1 MPETSLLN
9 EKMVFILEKQNHIL
23 EASKHQTA
31 EGKDYILRGIA
42 AQFGKE
48 NNNNRIYEEG
58 EYLPHLDY
66 LKEKIKQ
73 KRLVG
78 ELDHPEKFDISLNN
92 VSHVVEELEYDK
104 SGRVINIVVRLLD
117 TPAGQI
123 AKKLVDAG
131 IPLSISSRA
140 AGNVGPDKRVQ
151 IKKIFTYDLVADPG
165 FQDAQLIRVYESAGF
180 SSDEA
185 YRKQKSIINNLEC
198 LNEQLGLKKEDSLRI
213 YNVNDNE
220 EFKKIINKDK
230 NKSYIMENTREFVT
244 AEDLNQYT
252 MFLKKEMEA
261 MKAEISSL
269 RSGKIE
275 EGQALSF
282 NKPFPSTGTGYNNG
296 PSATSDQSMED
307 RVSRLEKYSNYLAE
321 TLNGAI
327 KYGEYLAEN
336 LDSSITYSK
345 YLAENLDKNIS
356 YSKYLAE
363 NIDRGIS
370 YSEYVA
376 ENLDK
381 SLEYSK
387 YLAEKVDES
396 IQYSEYVA
404 EKVDTNISYS
414 EYLAEALDRGIS
426 YSEYLAEKL
435 DQGIGYSEYLAE
447 KVDQGIGYSEY
458 LAEKVDQGIGYSEYL
473 AENVNKGIAY
483 SEYIAENLN
492 KGIEYSDYLAEKV
505 RNNIAYSEYIA
516 ESVNSTLGDSINESA
531 REQADLASN
540 AGLFESGFAGDY
552 TSISSKIDALIE
564 SVQTQKTETQTKKA
578 AQYIQPTAQTQKAGE
593 SLNENLNEDAKST
606 TGHKFIDEAP
616 EEYAKIWESL
626 SEGHRQSLIAQ
637 ASFYNLETPYQIKNF
652 WSTRQ
657 LDRNIGLQKLQES
670 ENTESLEATPA
681 PTGYSN
687 SYMEWVAKSL
697 EGKIQLKK

>member
-1 MPETSLLN
+1 MPEISTIN
-9 EKMVFILEKQNHIL
+9 ENMVFILEKQSQIL
-23 EASKHQTA
+23 ESSKETTA
-31 EGKDYILRGIA
+31 DGKEYILKGIA

-66 LKEKIKQ
+66 LKDKIKQ

-92 VSHVVEELEYDK
+92 VSHVVEDLMYNKDGRILEIK
-104 SGRVINIVVRLLD
+104 VRLLD

-123 AKKLVDAG
+123 AKRLVDAG
-131 IPLSISSRA
+131 VPLSISSRA
-140 AGNVGPDKRVQ
+140 AGNVGPDKKVQ

-165 FQDAQLIRVYESAGF
+165 FQDAQLERVYESAGF
-180 SSDEA
+180 SHDEVI
-185 YRKQKSIINNLEC
+185 YKRQKSVIHNLEC
-198 LNEQLGLKKEDSLRI
+198 VNESFGLKNDDSMRI
-213 YNVNDNE
+213 YNVNGNE
-220 EFKKIINKDK
+220 EFKKIINIDK
-230 NKSYIMENTREFVT
+230 NKSTIMESNREFVS

-269 RSGKIE
+269 RSDRVE

-282 NKPFPSTGTGYNNG
+282 NKPMPALGNGYNNG
-296 PSATSDQSMED
+296 PSATTTDSMED
-307 RVSRLEKYSNYLAE
+307 RVARLEKYSNYLAE

-336 LDSSITYSK
+336 LDNSITYSK

-363 NIDRGIS
+363 NVDKSIS

-381 SLEYSK
+381 SVEYSK

-414 EYLAEALDRGIS
+414 EYLAENLDKGIS
-426 YSEYLAEKL
+426 
-435 DQGIGYSEYLAE
+435 YSEYLAE

-458 LAEKVDQGIGYSEYL
+458 IAEKLDQGIGYTEYL

-483 SEYIAENLN
+483 SEYLAENLN
-492 KGIEYSDYLAEKV
+492 KGIAYSDYLAEKV
-505 RNNIAYSEYIA
+505 KNNIAYSEYIA
-516 ESVNSTLGDSINESA
+516 ESVNSSLGETINENV

-552 TSISSKIDALIE
+552 TTISSKIDALIE
-564 SVQTQKTETQTKKA
+564 SVQTQKTESLTKKA
-578 AQYIQPTAQTQKAGE
+578 AEKFQPTANTQKADQV
-593 SLNENLNEDAKST
+593 LNENLNEEETTPS
-606 TGHKFIDEAP
+606 TGHKFVDEAP
-616 EEYAKIWESL
+616 EEYAQVWESL
-626 SEGHRQSLIAQ
+626 NEGHRQSLIAQ

-657 LDRNIGLQKLQES
+657 LGKNLGLQKLV
-670 ENTESLEATPA
+670 ENEAIETPTVATNSL
-681 PTGYSN
+681 GYS
-687 SYMEWVAKSL
+687 SDYLSRVAQSL
-697 EGKIQLKK
+697 EGKF

>member
-1 MPETSLLN
+1 MSRTSTLN
-9 EKMVFILEKQNHIL
+9 EDMVFILEKQNQIL
-23 EASKHQTA
+23 EASKEMTS
-31 EGKDYILRGIA
+31 EGKEYILKGIA

-66 LKEKIKQ
+66 LKDKIKQ

-78 ELDHPEKFDISLNN
+78 ELDHPEKFDVSLNN
-92 VSHVVEELEYDK
+92 VSHVIEDLTHDK
-104 SGRVINIVVRLLD
+104 EGRTIGIKVRLLD

-123 AKKLVDAG
+123 AKRLVDAG
-131 IPLSISSRA
+131 VPLSISSRA
-140 AGNVGPDKRVQ
+140 AGNVGPDKKVQ

-165 FQDAQLIRVYESAGF
+165 FQDAQLERVYESAGF
-180 SSDEA
+180 SHDEVI
-185 YRKQKSIINNLEC
+185 YKRQKSVINGLEC
-198 LNEQLGLKKEDSLRI
+198 VNESLGLKDSDSLRI

-230 NKSYIMENTREFVT
+230 NKSTIMENTPNREFVS
-244 AEDLNQYT
+244 ADDLNQYT
-252 MFLKKEMEA
+252 MFLKKEMDA
-261 MKAEISSL
+261 MKAEITSL
-269 RSGKIE
+269 RSERVE

-282 NKPFPSTGTGYNNG
+282 NKPMPALSNGYNNG
-296 PSATSDQSMED
+296 PSATSTESMED
-307 RVSRLEKYSNYLAE
+307 RVAKLEKYSNYLAE
-321 TLNGAI
+321 TLSGAI

-336 LDSSITYSK
+336 LDNSITYSK

-363 NIDRGIS
+363 NVDKSIS

-381 SLEYSK
+381 SVEYSK

-414 EYLAEALDRGIS
+414 EYLAENLDKGIS
-426 YSEYLAEKL
+426 
-435 DQGIGYSEYLAE
+435 YSEYLAE

-458 LAEKVDQGIGYSEYL
+458 IAEKLDQGIGYTEYV
-473 AENVNKGIAY
+473 AENLNKGIAY
-483 SEYIAENLN
+483 SEYLAENLN
-492 KGIEYSDYLAEKV
+492 KGIAYSDYLAEKV
-505 RNNIAYSEYIA
+505 KNNIAYSEYIA
-516 ESVNSTLGDSINESA
+516 ESVNNTLGDSINESA
-531 REQADLASN
+531 VEQADLASN

-552 TSISSKIDALIE
+552 STVSSKIDALIE
-564 SVQTQKTETQTKKA
+564 SVQTQKTETLTNKA
-578 AQYIQPTAQTQKAGE
+578 AERFQSPAQTQKADPV
-593 SLNENLNEDAKST
+593 LNENLNEESKPSA
-606 TGHKFIDEAP
+606 GYKFVDEAP
-616 EEYAKIWESL
+616 EEYAQVWESL

-657 LDRNIGLQKLQES
+657 LGRNLGLQKLV
-670 ENTESLEATPA
+670 ENENIETNEKPVTPI
-681 PTGYSN
+681 GYSN
-687 SYMEWVAKSL
+687 DYLRSIAEAL
-697 EGKIQLKK
+697 EGKF

>member
-1 MPETSLLN
+1 MPEISTIN
-9 EKMVFILEKQNHIL
+9 ENMVFILEKQNQIL
-23 EASKHQTA
+23 EASKETTS
-31 EGKDYILRGIA
+31 EGKEYILKGIA

-66 LKEKIKQ
+66 LKDKIKQ

-92 VSHVVEELEYDK
+92 VSHVVEDLMYNKDGRILEIK
-104 SGRVINIVVRLLD
+104 VRLLD

-123 AKKLVDAG
+123 AKRLVDAG
-131 IPLSISSRA
+131 VPLSISSRA
-140 AGNVGPDKRVQ
+140 AGNVGPDKKVQ

-165 FQDAQLIRVYESAGF
+165 FQDAQLERVYESAGF
-180 SSDEA
+180 SHDEVI
-185 YRKQKSIINNLEC
+185 YKRQKSVIHNLEC
-198 LNEQLGLKKEDSLRI
+198 VNESFGLKNDDSMRI
-213 YNVNDNE
+213 YNVNGNE

-230 NKSYIMENTREFVT
+230 NKSTIMESNREFVS

-269 RSGKIE
+269 RAERVE

-282 NKPFPSTGTGYNNG
+282 NKPMPAMGNGYNNG
-296 PSATSDQSMED
+296 PSATTTDSMED
-307 RVSRLEKYSNYLAE
+307 RVGRLEKYSDYLAE

-336 LDSSITYSK
+336 LDNSITYSK

-363 NIDRGIS
+363 NVDKSIS

-381 SLEYSK
+381 SVEYSK

-414 EYLAEALDRGIS
+414 EYLAENLDKGIS
-426 YSEYLAEKL
+426 
-435 DQGIGYSEYLAE
+435 YSEYLAE

-458 LAEKVDQGIGYSEYL
+458 IAEKLDQGIGYTEYL

-483 SEYIAENLN
+483 SEYLAENLN
-492 KGIEYSDYLAEKV
+492 KGIAYSDYLAEKV
-505 RNNIAYSEYIA
+505 KNNIAYSEYIA
-516 ESVNSTLGDSINESA
+516 ESVNSSLGETINENV

-552 TSISSKIDALIE
+552 TTISSKIDALIE
-564 SVQTQKTETQTKKA
+564 SVQTQKTESLTKKA
-578 AQYIQPTAQTQKAGE
+578 AEKFQLPANTKKADQV
-593 SLNENLNEDAKST
+593 LNENLNEETTPS
-606 TGHKFIDEAP
+606 TGHKFVDEAP
-616 EEYAKIWESL
+616 EEYAQVWESL
-626 SEGHRQSLIAQ
+626 NEGHRQSLIAQ
-637 ASFYNLETPYQIKNF
+637 SSFYNLETPYQIKNF

-657 LDRNIGLQKLQES
+657 LGKNLGLQKLV
-670 ENTESLEATPA
+670 ENETIETPTPA
-681 PTGYSN
+681 TNSLGYS
-687 SYMEWVAKSL
+687 SDYLSRVAQSL
-697 EGKIQLKK
+697 EGKF

>member
-1 MPETSLLN
+1 MSRTSTLN
-9 EKMVFILEKQNHIL
+9 ENMVFILEKQSQIL
-23 EASKHQTA
+23 EASKEMTS
-31 EGKDYILRGIA
+31 EGKEYILKGIA

-66 LKEKIKQ
+66 LKDKIKQ

-92 VSHVVEELEYDK
+92 VSHVVEDLTHDRE
-104 SGRVINIVVRLLD
+104 GRTIGIKVRLLD

-123 AKKLVDAG
+123 AKRLVDAG
-131 IPLSISSRA
+131 VPLSISSRA
-140 AGNVGPDKRVQ
+140 AGNVGPDKKVQ

-165 FQDAQLIRVYESAGF
+165 FQDAQLERVYESAGF
-180 SSDEA
+180 SHDEVI
-185 YRKQKSIINNLEC
+185 YKRQKSVINGLEC
-198 LNEQLGLKKEDSLRI
+198 VNESLGLKNSDSLRI

-230 NKSYIMENTREFVT
+230 NKSTIMENTLNREFVS
-244 AEDLNQYT
+244 ADDLNQYT
-252 MFLKKEMEA
+252 MFLKKEMDA
-261 MKAEISSL
+261 MKAEITSL
-269 RSGKIE
+269 RSERVE

-282 NKPFPSTGTGYNNG
+282 NKPMPALGNGYNNG
-296 PSATSDQSMED
+296 PSATSTESMED
-307 RVSRLEKYSNYLAE
+307 RVAKLEKYSNYLAE
-321 TLNGAI
+321 TLSGAI

-336 LDSSITYSK
+336 LDNSITYSK

-363 NIDRGIS
+363 NVDKSIS

-381 SLEYSK
+381 SVEYSK

-414 EYLAEALDRGIS
+414 EYLAENLDKGIS
-426 YSEYLAEKL
+426 
-435 DQGIGYSEYLAE
+435 YSEYLAE

-458 LAEKVDQGIGYSEYL
+458 IAEKLDQGIGYTEYVAENLNKGIAYSEYL

-483 SEYIAENLN
+483 S
-492 KGIEYSDYLAEKV
+492 DYLAEKV
-505 RNNIAYSEYIA
+505 KNNIAYSEYIA
-516 ESVNSTLGDSINESA
+516 ESVNNSLGDTINESA
-531 REQADLASN
+531 IEQADLASN

-552 TSISSKIDALIE
+552 STVSSKIDALIE
-564 SVQTQKTETQTKKA
+564 SVQTQKTETLTNKA
-578 AQYIQPTAQTQKAGE
+578 AERFQLPAQTQKADPV
-593 SLNENLNEDAKST
+593 LNENLNEESKPSA
-606 TGHKFIDEAP
+606 GYKFVDEAP
-616 EEYAKIWESL
+616 EEYAQVWESL
-626 SEGHRQSLIAQ
+626 TEGHKQSLIAQ

-657 LDRNIGLQKLQES
+657 LGRNLGLQKLV
-670 ENTESLEATPA
+670 ENENIETNEAPVTPK
-681 PTGYSN
+681 GYSN
-687 SYMEWVAKSL
+687 DYLNAIAQAL
-697 EGKIQLKK
+697 EGKF

>member
-1 MPETSLLN
+1 MPEISTIN
-9 EKMVFILEKQNHIL
+9 ENMVFILEKQNQIL
-23 EASKHQTA
+23 EASKETTS
-31 EGKDYILRGIA
+31 EGKEYILKGIA

-66 LKEKIKQ
+66 LKDKIKQ

-92 VSHVVEELEYDK
+92 VSHVVEDLMYNKDGRILEIK
-104 SGRVINIVVRLLD
+104 VRLLD

-123 AKKLVDAG
+123 AKRLVDAG
-131 IPLSISSRA
+131 VPLSISSRA
-140 AGNVGPDKRVQ
+140 AGNVGPDKKVQ

-165 FQDAQLIRVYESAGF
+165 FQDAQLERVYESAGF
-180 SSDEA
+180 SHDEVI
-185 YRKQKSIINNLEC
+185 YKRQKSVVHNLEC
-198 LNEQLGLKKEDSLRI
+198 VNESFGLKNDDSMRI
-213 YNVNDNE
+213 YNVNGNE

-230 NKSYIMENTREFVT
+230 NKSTIMESNREFVS

-269 RSGKIE
+269 RAERVE

-282 NKPFPSTGTGYNNG
+282 NKPMPAMGNGYNNG
-296 PSATSDQSMED
+296 PSATTTNSMED
-307 RVSRLEKYSNYLAE
+307 RVGRLEKYSDYLAE

-336 LDSSITYSK
+336 LDNSITYSK

-363 NIDRGIS
+363 NVDKSIS

-381 SLEYSK
+381 SVEYSK
-387 YLAEKVDES
+387 YLAEKVDET

-414 EYLAEALDRGIS
+414 EYLAENLDKGIS
-426 YSEYLAEKL
+426 
-435 DQGIGYSEYLAE
+435 YSEYLAE

-458 LAEKVDQGIGYSEYL
+458 IAEKLDQGIGYTEYL

-483 SEYIAENLN
+483 SEYLAENLN
-492 KGIEYSDYLAEKV
+492 KGISYSDYLAEKIK
-505 RNNIAYSEYIA
+505 NNIAYSEYIA
-516 ESVNSTLGDSINESA
+516 ESVNSSLGETINENV

-552 TSISSKIDALIE
+552 TTISGKIDALIE
-564 SVQTQKTETQTKKA
+564 SVQTQKTESLTKKA
-578 AQYIQPTAQTQKAGE
+578 AEKFQLTANTQKAGQV
-593 SLNENLNEDAKST
+593 LNENLNEETTPS
-606 TGHKFIDEAP
+606 TGHKFVDEAP
-616 EEYAKIWESL
+616 EGYAQVWESL
-626 SEGHRQSLIAQ
+626 NEGHRQSLIAQ
-637 ASFYNLETPYQIKNF
+637 SSFYNLETPYQIKNF

-657 LDRNIGLQKLQES
+657 LGKNLGLQKLV
-670 ENTESLEATPA
+670 ENETIETPTPA
-681 PTGYSN
+681 TNSLGYS
-687 SYMEWVAKSL
+687 SDYLSRVAQSL
-697 EGKIQLKK
+697 EGKF

>member
-1 MPETSLLN
+1 MPEISTIN
-9 EKMVFILEKQNHIL
+9 ENMVFILEKQNQIL
-23 EASKHQTA
+23 EASKEMSS
-31 EGKDYILRGIA
+31 EGKEYILKGIA

-66 LKEKIKQ
+66 LKDKIKQ

-92 VSHVVEELEYDK
+92 VSHVVEDLMYNKEGRILEIK
-104 SGRVINIVVRLLD
+104 VRLLD

-123 AKKLVDAG
+123 AKRLVDAG
-131 IPLSISSRA
+131 VPLSISSRA
-140 AGNVGPDKRVQ
+140 AGNVGPDKKVQ

-165 FQDAQLIRVYESAGF
+165 FQDAQLERVYESAGF
-180 SSDEA
+180 SHDEVI
-185 YRKQKSIINNLEC
+185 YKRQKSVIHNLEC
-198 LNEQLGLKKEDSLRI
+198 VNESFGLKNDDSMRI
-213 YNVNDNE
+213 YNVNGNE

-230 NKSYIMENTREFVT
+230 NKSTIMESNREFVS

-269 RSGKIE
+269 RAERVE

-282 NKPFPSTGTGYNNG
+282 NKPMPAMGNGYNNG
-296 PSATSDQSMED
+296 PSATTTDSMQD
-307 RVSRLEKYSNYLAE
+307 RVDRLEKYSDYLAE

-336 LDSSITYSK
+336 LDNSITYSK

-363 NIDRGIS
+363 NVDKSIS

-381 SLEYSK
+381 SVEYSK

-414 EYLAEALDRGIS
+414 EYLAENLDKGIS
-426 YSEYLAEKL
+426 YA
-435 DQGIGYSEYLAE
+435 EYLAE

-458 LAEKVDQGIGYSEYL
+458 IAEKLDQGIGYTEYL

-483 SEYIAENLN
+483 SEYLAENLN
-492 KGIEYSDYLAEKV
+492 KGIAYSDYLAEKV
-505 RNNIAYSEYIA
+505 KNNIAYSEYIA
-516 ESVNSTLGDSINESA
+516 ESVNSSLGETINENV

-552 TSISSKIDALIE
+552 TTISGKIDALIE
-564 SVQTQKTETQTKKA
+564 SVQTQKTESLTKKA
-578 AQYIQPTAQTQKAGE
+578 AEKFQLTANTQKAGQV
-593 SLNENLNEDAKST
+593 LNENLNEET
-606 TGHKFIDEAP
+606 TPSSGHKFVDEAP
-616 EEYAKIWESL
+616 EEYAQVWESL
-626 SEGHRQSLIAQ
+626 TEGHRQSLIAQ
-637 ASFYNLETPYQIKNF
+637 SSFYNLETPYQIKNF

-657 LDRNIGLQKLQES
+657 LGKNLGLQKLV
-670 ENTESLEATPA
+670 ENEAIETPTVATNSL
-681 PTGYSN
+681 GYS
-687 SYMEWVAKSL
+687 SDYLSRVAQSL
-697 EGKIQLKK
+697 EGKF

>member
-1 MPETSLLN
+1 MSRTSTLN
-9 EKMVFILEKQNHIL
+9 ENMVFILEKQNQIL
-23 EASKHQTA
+23 EASKEMTS
-31 EGKDYILRGIA
+31 EGKEYILKGIA

-66 LKEKIKQ
+66 LKDKIKQ

-92 VSHVVEELEYDK
+92 VSHVVEDLTHDRE
-104 SGRVINIVVRLLD
+104 GRTIGIKVRLLD

-123 AKKLVDAG
+123 AKRLVDAG
-131 IPLSISSRA
+131 VPLSISSRA
-140 AGNVGPDKRVQ
+140 AGNVGPDKKVQ

-165 FQDAQLIRVYESAGF
+165 FQDAQLERVYESAGF
-180 SSDEA
+180 SHDEVI
-185 YRKQKSIINNLEC
+185 YKRQKSVINGLEC
-198 LNEQLGLKKEDSLRI
+198 VNESLGLKNSDSLRI

-230 NKSYIMENTREFVT
+230 NKSTIMENTPNREFVS
-244 AEDLNQYT
+244 ADDLNQYT
-252 MFLKKEMEA
+252 MFLKKEMDA
-261 MKAEISSL
+261 MKAEITSL
-269 RSGKIE
+269 RSERVE

-282 NKPFPSTGTGYNNG
+282 NKPMPALGNGYNNG
-296 PSATSDQSMED
+296 PSATSTESMED
-307 RVSRLEKYSNYLAE
+307 RVAKLEKYSNYLAE
-321 TLNGAI
+321 TLSGAI

-336 LDSSITYSK
+336 LDNSITYSK

-363 NIDRGIS
+363 NVDKSIS

-381 SLEYSK
+381 SVEYSK

-414 EYLAEALDRGIS
+414 EYLAENLDKGIS
-426 YSEYLAEKL
+426 
-435 DQGIGYSEYLAE
+435 YSEYLAE

-458 LAEKVDQGIGYSEYL
+458 IAEKLDQGIGYTEYV
-473 AENVNKGIAY
+473 AENLNKGIAY
-483 SEYIAENLN
+483 SEYLAENLN
-492 KGIEYSDYLAEKV
+492 KGIAYSDYLAEKV
-505 RNNIAYSEYIA
+505 KNNIAYSEYIA
-516 ESVNSTLGDSINESA
+516 ESVNNSLGDSINESA
-531 REQADLASN
+531 IEQADLASN

-552 TSISSKIDALIE
+552 STVSSKIDALIE
-564 SVQTQKTETQTKKA
+564 SVQTQKTETLTNKA
-578 AQYIQPTAQTQKAGE
+578 AERFQSPAKTQKADPV
-593 SLNENLNEDAKST
+593 LNENLNEGSKPSA
-606 TGHKFIDEAP
+606 GYKFVDEAP
-616 EEYAKIWESL
+616 EEYAQVWESL
-626 SEGHRQSLIAQ
+626 TEGHKQSLIAQ

-657 LDRNIGLQKLQES
+657 LGRNLGLQKLV
-670 ENTESLEATPA
+670 ENENIETNEASVTPK
-681 PTGYSN
+681 GYSN
-687 SYMEWVAKSL
+687 DYLNAIAQAL
-697 EGKIQLKK
+697 EGKF

>member
-1 MPETSLLN
+1 MPEISTIN
-9 EKMVFILEKQNHIL
+9 ENMVFILEKQNQIL
-23 EASKHQTA
+23 EASKETTS
-31 EGKDYILRGIA
+31 EGKEYILKGIA

-66 LKEKIKQ
+66 LKDKIKQ

-92 VSHVVEELEYDK
+92 VSHVVEDLMYNKDGRILEIK
-104 SGRVINIVVRLLD
+104 VRLLD

-123 AKKLVDAG
+123 AKRLVDAG
-131 IPLSISSRA
+131 VPLSISSRA
-140 AGNVGPDKRVQ
+140 AGNVGPDKKVQ

-165 FQDAQLIRVYESAGF
+165 FQDAQLERVYESAGF
-180 SSDEA
+180 SHDEVI
-185 YRKQKSIINNLEC
+185 YKRQKSVVHNLEC
-198 LNEQLGLKKEDSLRI
+198 VNESFGLKNDDSMRI
-213 YNVNDNE
+213 YNVNGNE

-230 NKSYIMENTREFVT
+230 NKSTIMESNREFVS

-261 MKAEISSL
+261 MKAEITSL
-269 RSGKIE
+269 RAERVE

-282 NKPFPSTGTGYNNG
+282 NKPMPAMGNGYNNG
-296 PSATSDQSMED
+296 PSATTTDSMED
-307 RVSRLEKYSNYLAE
+307 RVGRLEKYSDYLAE

-336 LDSSITYSK
+336 LDNSITYSK

-363 NIDRGIS
+363 NVDKSIS

-381 SLEYSK
+381 SVEYSK
-387 YLAEKVDES
+387 YLAEKVDET

-414 EYLAEALDRGIS
+414 EYLAENLDKGIS
-426 YSEYLAEKL
+426 
-435 DQGIGYSEYLAE
+435 YSEYLAE

-458 LAEKVDQGIGYSEYL
+458 IAEKLDQGIGYTEYL

-483 SEYIAENLN
+483 SEYLAENLN
-492 KGIEYSDYLAEKV
+492 KGISYSDYLAEKIK
-505 RNNIAYSEYIA
+505 NNIAYSEYIA
-516 ESVNSTLGDSINESA
+516 ESVNSSLGETINENV

-552 TSISSKIDALIE
+552 TTISGKIDALIE
-564 SVQTQKTETQTKKA
+564 SVQTQKTESLTKKA
-578 AQYIQPTAQTQKAGE
+578 AEKFQLTANTQKAGQV
-593 SLNENLNEDAKST
+593 LNENLNEETTPS
-606 TGHKFIDEAP
+606 TGHKFVDEAP
-616 EEYAKIWESL
+616 EGYAQVWESL
-626 SEGHRQSLIAQ
+626 NEGHRQSLIAQ
-637 ASFYNLETPYQIKNF
+637 SSFYNLETPYQIKNF

-657 LDRNIGLQKLQES
+657 LGKNLGLQKLV
-670 ENTESLEATPA
+670 ENETIETPTPA
-681 PTGYSN
+681 TNSLGYS
-687 SYMEWVAKSL
+687 SDYLSRVAQSL
-697 EGKIQLKK
+697 EGKF

>member
-1 MPETSLLN
+1 MPEISTLN
-9 EKMVFILEKQNHIL
+9 ENMVFILEKQNQIL
-23 EASKHQTA
+23 EASKEMTS
-31 EGKDYILRGIA
+31 EGKEYILKGIA

-66 LKEKIKQ
+66 LRDKIKQ

-92 VSHVVEELEYDK
+92 VSHTVEDLTHDK
-104 SGRVINIVVRLLD
+104 EGRTLVIKVRLLD

-131 IPLSISSRA
+131 VPLSISSRA
-140 AGNVGPDKRVQ
+140 AGNVGPDKKVQ

-165 FQDAQLIRVYESAGF
+165 FQDAQLERVYESAGF
-180 SSDEA
+180 SHNEVI
-185 YRKQKSIINNLEC
+185 YKRQKSVINGLEC
-198 LNEQLGLKKEDSLRI
+198 LNESLGLKNSDSLRI

-230 NKSYIMENTREFVT
+230 NKSTIMENTANREFVS
-244 AEDLNQYT
+244 ADDLNQYT
-252 MFLKKEMEA
+252 MFLKKEMDA
-261 MKAEISSL
+261 MKAEITSL
-269 RSGKIE
+269 RSGRVE

-282 NKPFPSTGTGYNNG
+282 NKPMPALGNGYNNG
-296 PSATSDQSMED
+296 PSATSTESMED
-307 RVSRLEKYSNYLAE
+307 RVAKLEKYSNYLAE
-321 TLNGAI
+321 TLNDAI
-327 KYGEYLAEN
+327 EYGDYLGEN
-336 LDSSITYSK
+336 LENTINYNK
-345 YLAENLDKNIS
+345 YLAENLDRTIS

-363 NIDRGIS
+363 NVDKSIS

-381 SLEYSK
+381 SVEYSK

-414 EYLAEALDRGIS
+414 EYLAENLDRGIS
-426 YSEYLAEKL
+426 
-435 DQGIGYSEYLAE
+435 YSEYLAE

-458 LAEKVDQGIGYSEYL
+458 IAEKLDQGIGYTEYVAENLNKGIAYSEYL

-483 SEYIAENLN
+483 S
-492 KGIEYSDYLAEKV
+492 DYLAEKV
-505 RNNIAYSEYIA
+505 KNNIAYSEYIA
-516 ESVNSTLGDSINESA
+516 ESVNNSLGDSINESA
-531 REQADLASN
+531 IEQADLASN

-552 TSISSKIDALIE
+552 STVSSKIDALIE
-564 SVQTQKTETQTKKA
+564 SVQTQKTEILTNKA
-578 AQYIQPTAQTQKAGE
+578 AERFQAPAQTQKADPV
-593 SLNENLNEDAKST
+593 LNENLNEETTPS
-606 TGHKFIDEAP
+606 TGHKFVDGAP
-616 EEYAKIWESL
+616 EEYAQVWESL
-626 SEGHRQSLIAQ
+626 NEGHKQSLIAQ

-657 LDRNIGLQKLQES
+657 LGRNLGLQKLV
-670 ENTESLEATPA
+670 ENETIETPTPA
-681 PTGYSN
+681 TNSLGYS
-687 SYMEWVAKSL
+687 SDYLSRVAQSL
-697 EGKIQLKK
+697 EGKF

>member
-1 MPETSLLN
+1 MPEISTIN
-9 EKMVFILEKQNHIL
+9 ENMVFILEKQNQIL
-23 EASKHQTA
+23 EASKETTS
-31 EGKDYILRGIA
+31 EGKEYILKGVA

-66 LKEKIKQ
+66 LKDKIKQ

-92 VSHVVEELEYDK
+92 VSHVVEDLMYNKDGRILEIK
-104 SGRVINIVVRLLD
+104 VRLLD

-123 AKKLVDAG
+123 AKRLVDAG
-131 IPLSISSRA
+131 VPHSISSRA
-140 AGNVGPDKRVQ
+140 AGNVGPDKKVQ

-165 FQDAQLIRVYESAGF
+165 FQDAQLERVYESAGF
-180 SSDEA
+180 SHDEVI
-185 YRKQKSIINNLEC
+185 YKRQKSVVHNLEC
-198 LNEQLGLKKEDSLRI
+198 VNESFGLKNDDSMRI
-213 YNVNDNE
+213 YNVNGNE

-230 NKSYIMENTREFVT
+230 NKSTIMESNREFVS

-269 RSGKIE
+269 RAERVE

-282 NKPFPSTGTGYNNG
+282 NKPMPAMGNGYNNG
-296 PSATSDQSMED
+296 PSATTTDSMED
-307 RVSRLEKYSNYLAE
+307 RVGRLEKYSDYLAE

-336 LDSSITYSK
+336 LDNSITYSK

-363 NIDRGIS
+363 NVDKSIS

-381 SLEYSK
+381 SVEYSK
-387 YLAEKVDES
+387 YLAEKVDET

-414 EYLAEALDRGIS
+414 EYLAENLDKGIS
-426 YSEYLAEKL
+426 
-435 DQGIGYSEYLAE
+435 YSEYLAE

-458 LAEKVDQGIGYSEYL
+458 IAEKLDQGIGYSEYL

-483 SEYIAENLN
+483 SEYLAENLN
-492 KGIEYSDYLAEKV
+492 KGISYSDYLAEKIK
-505 RNNIAYSEYIA
+505 NNIAYSEYIA
-516 ESVNSTLGDSINESA
+516 ESVNSSLGETINENV

-552 TSISSKIDALIE
+552 TTISGKIDALIE
-564 SVQTQKTETQTKKA
+564 SVQTQKTESLTKKA
-578 AQYIQPTAQTQKAGE
+578 AEKFQPTAKTQKAGQV
-593 SLNENLNEDAKST
+593 LNENLNEET
-606 TGHKFIDEAP
+606 TPSSGHKFVDEAP
-616 EEYAKIWESL
+616 EEYAQVWESL
-626 SEGHRQSLIAQ
+626 NEGHRQSLIAQ
-637 ASFYNLETPYQIKNF
+637 SAFYNLETPYQIKNF

-657 LDRNIGLQKLQES
+657 LGKNLGLQKLV
-670 ENTESLEATPA
+670 ENETIETPTPA
-681 PTGYSN
+681 TNSLGYS
-687 SYMEWVAKSL
+687 SDYLSRVAQSL
-697 EGKIQLKK
+697 EGKF

>member
-1 MPETSLLN
+1 MPEISTIN
-9 EKMVFILEKQNHIL
+9 ENMVFILEKQNQIL
-23 EASKHQTA
+23 EASKETTS
-31 EGKDYILRGIA
+31 EGKEYILKGIA

-66 LKEKIKQ
+66 LKDKIKQ

-92 VSHVVEELEYDK
+92 VSHVVEDLMYNKDGRILEIK
-104 SGRVINIVVRLLD
+104 VRLLD

-123 AKKLVDAG
+123 AKRLVDAG
-131 IPLSISSRA
+131 VPLSISSRA
-140 AGNVGPDKRVQ
+140 AGNVGPDKKVQ

-165 FQDAQLIRVYESAGF
+165 FQDAQLERVYESAGF
-180 SSDEA
+180 SHDEVI
-185 YRKQKSIINNLEC
+185 YKRQKSVVHNLEC
-198 LNEQLGLKKEDSLRI
+198 VNESFGLKNDDSMRI
-213 YNVNDNE
+213 YNVNGNE

-230 NKSYIMENTREFVT
+230 NKSTIMESNREFVS

-269 RSGKIE
+269 RAERVE

-282 NKPFPSTGTGYNNG
+282 NKPMPAMGNGYNNG
-296 PSATSDQSMED
+296 PSATTTDSMED
-307 RVSRLEKYSNYLAE
+307 RVGRLEKYSDYLAE

-336 LDSSITYSK
+336 LDNSITYSK

-363 NIDRGIS
+363 NVDKSIS

-381 SLEYSK
+381 SVEYSK
-387 YLAEKVDES
+387 YLAEKVDET

-414 EYLAEALDRGIS
+414 EYLAENLDKGIS
-426 YSEYLAEKL
+426 
-435 DQGIGYSEYLAE
+435 YSEYLAE

-458 LAEKVDQGIGYSEYL
+458 IAEKLDQGIGYTEYL

-483 SEYIAENLN
+483 SEYLAENLN
-492 KGIEYSDYLAEKV
+492 KGISYSDYLAEKIK
-505 RNNIAYSEYIA
+505 NNIAYSEYIA
-516 ESVNSTLGDSINESA
+516 ESVNSSLGETINENV

-552 TSISSKIDALIE
+552 TTISGKIDALIE
-564 SVQTQKTETQTKKA
+564 SVQTQKTESLTKKA
-578 AQYIQPTAQTQKAGE
+578 AEKFQLTANTQKAGQV
-593 SLNENLNEDAKST
+593 LNENLNEETTPS
-606 TGHKFIDEAP
+606 TGHKFVDEAP
-616 EEYAKIWESL
+616 EGYAQVWESL
-626 SEGHRQSLIAQ
+626 NEGHRQSLIAQ
-637 ASFYNLETPYQIKNF
+637 SAFYNLETPYQIKNF

-657 LDRNIGLQKLQES
+657 LGKNLGLQKLV
-670 ENTESLEATPA
+670 ENETIETPTTATNSL
-681 PTGYSN
+681 GYS
-687 SYMEWVAKSL
+687 SDYLSRVAQSL
-697 EGKIQLKK
+697 EGKF

>member
-1 MPETSLLN
+1 MPEISTIN
-9 EKMVFILEKQNHIL
+9 ENMVFILEKQNQIL
-23 EASKHQTA
+23 EASKETTS
-31 EGKDYILRGIA
+31 EGKEYILKGIA

-66 LKEKIKQ
+66 LKDKIKQ

-92 VSHVVEELEYDK
+92 VSHVVEDLMYNKDGRILEIK
-104 SGRVINIVVRLLD
+104 VRLLD

-123 AKKLVDAG
+123 AKRLVDAG
-131 IPLSISSRA
+131 VPLSISSRA
-140 AGNVGPDKRVQ
+140 AGNVGPDKKVQ

-165 FQDAQLIRVYESAGF
+165 FQDAQLERVYESAGF
-180 SSDEA
+180 SHDEVI
-185 YRKQKSIINNLEC
+185 YKRQKSVVHNLEC
-198 LNEQLGLKKEDSLRI
+198 VNESFGLKNDDSMRI
-213 YNVNDNE
+213 YNVNGNE

-230 NKSYIMENTREFVT
+230 NKSTIMESNREFVS

-261 MKAEISSL
+261 MKAEITSL
-269 RSGKIE
+269 RAERVE

-282 NKPFPSTGTGYNNG
+282 NKPMPAMGNGYNNG
-296 PSATSDQSMED
+296 PSATTTDSMED
-307 RVSRLEKYSNYLAE
+307 RVGRLEKYSDYLAE

-336 LDSSITYSK
+336 LDNSITYSK

-363 NIDRGIS
+363 NVDKSIS

-381 SLEYSK
+381 SVEYSK
-387 YLAEKVDES
+387 YLAEKVDET

-414 EYLAEALDRGIS
+414 EYLAENLDKGIS
-426 YSEYLAEKL
+426 
-435 DQGIGYSEYLAE
+435 YSEYLAE

-458 LAEKVDQGIGYSEYL
+458 IAEKLDQGIGYTEYL

-483 SEYIAENLN
+483 SEYLAENLN
-492 KGIEYSDYLAEKV
+492 KGISYSDYLAEKIK
-505 RNNIAYSEYIA
+505 NNIAYSEYIA
-516 ESVNSTLGDSINESA
+516 ESVNSSLGETINENV

-552 TSISSKIDALIE
+552 TTISGKIDALIE
-564 SVQTQKTETQTKKA
+564 SVQTQKTESLTKKA
-578 AQYIQPTAQTQKAGE
+578 AEKFQLTANTQKAGQV
-593 SLNENLNEDAKST
+593 LNENLNEETTPS
-606 TGHKFIDEAP
+606 TGHKFVDEAP
-616 EEYAKIWESL
+616 EGYAQVWESL
-626 SEGHRQSLIAQ
+626 NEGHRQSLIAQ
-637 ASFYNLETPYQIKNF
+637 SAFYNLETPYQIKNF

-657 LDRNIGLQKLQES
+657 LGKNLGLQKLV
-670 ENTESLEATPA
+670 ENETIETPTTATNSL
-681 PTGYSN
+681 GYS
-687 SYMEWVAKSL
+687 SDYLSRVAQSL
-697 EGKIQLKK
+697 EGKF

>member
-1 MPETSLLN
+1 MPEVSSIN
-9 EKMVFILEKQNHIL
+9 EKMVFILEKQDRIL
-23 EASKHQTA
+23 EASKQNTS
-31 EGKDYILRGIA
+31 EGQEYVLKGIA

-66 LKEKIKQ
+66 LKDKIKQ

-92 VSHVVEELEYDK
+92 VSHVIEDLTYDK
-104 SGRVINIVVRLLD
+104 SGRVLNIKVRLLD

-131 IPLSISSRA
+131 VPLSISSRA
-140 AGNVGPDKRVQ
+140 AGNVGPDKKVQ

-165 FQDAQLIRVYESAGF
+165 FQDAQLERVYESAGF
-180 SSDEA
+180 SHEEFI
-185 YRKQKSIINNLEC
+185 YKKQKSVVSKLEC
-198 LNEQLGLKKEDSLRI
+198 LNESLGLKNSNSLRI

-220 EFKKIINKDK
+220 EFKKILDKDK
-230 NKSYIMENTREFVT
+230 NKSAIMENTNREFVS

-252 MFLKKEMEA
+252 MFLKKEMDA

-269 RSGKIE
+269 RSGRIE

-282 NKPFPSTGTGYNNG
+282 NKPQPPMGNGYNNG
-296 PSATSDQSMED
+296 PSATSDQSIED
-307 RVSRLEKYSNYLAE
+307 RVARLEKYSNYLAE
-321 TLNGAI
+321 TLDGAI

-336 LDSSITYSK
+336 LDSSINYSK

-363 NIDRGIS
+363 NVDKSIS

-381 SLEYSK
+381 SVEYSK

-435 DQGIGYSEYLAE
+435 DQGIGYTEYVAE
-447 KVDQGIGYSEY
+447 KLDQGIGYTEY
-458 LAEKVDQGIGYSEYL
+458 VAENLNKGIAYSEYL

-483 SEYIAENLN
+483 S
-492 KGIEYSDYLAEKV
+492 DYLAEKV
-505 RNNIAYSEYIA
+505 KNNIAYSEYIA
-516 ESVNSTLGDSINESA
+516 ESVNNSLGDSINESLKD
-531 REQADLASN
+531 QVDLASN
-540 AGLFESGFAGDY
+540 SGLFESGFAGDY
-552 TSISSKIDALIE
+552 STISNKIDALIE
-564 SVQTQKTETQTKKA
+564 SVQTQKTETLTKKA
-578 AQYIQPTAQTQKAGE
+578 AERFQPAAQTQKADQV
-593 SLNENLNEDAKST
+593 LNENLNEGSNPR
-606 TGHKFIDEAP
+606 TGHKFVDEAP
-616 EEYAKIWESL
+616 EEYAQIWESL
-626 SEGHRQSLIAQ
+626 SEGHKQSLIAQ
-637 ASFYNLETPYQIKNF
+637 STFYNLETPYQIKNF

-657 LDRNIGLQKLQES
+657 LGRNIGLQKLV
-670 ENTESLEATPA
+670 ENENIETNETSTTPK
-681 PTGYSN
+681 GYSN
-687 SYMEWVAKSL
+687 DYLNAIAKAL
-697 EGKIQLKK
+697 DGKF

>member
-1 MPETSLLN
+1 MPEISTIN
-9 EKMVFILEKQNHIL
+9 ENMVFILEKQNQIL
-23 EASKHQTA
+23 EASKETTS
-31 EGKDYILRGIA
+31 EGKEYVLKGIA

-66 LKEKIKQ
+66 LKDKIKQ

-78 ELDHPEKFDISLNN
+78 ELDHPEKFDVSLSN
-92 VSHVVEELEYDK
+92 VSHVVDDLTYNKEGRILEIK
-104 SGRVINIVVRLLD
+104 VRLLD

-123 AKKLVDAG
+123 AKRLVDAG
-131 IPLSISSRA
+131 VPLSISSRA
-140 AGNVGPDKRVQ
+140 AGNVGPDKKVQ

-165 FQDAQLIRVYESAGF
+165 FQDAQLERVYESAGF
-180 SSDEA
+180 SHDEVI
-185 YRKQKSIINNLEC
+185 YKRQKSVVHNLEC
-198 LNEQLGLKKEDSLRI
+198 VNESFGLKNDDSMRI
-213 YNVNDNE
+213 YNVNGNE

-230 NKSYIMENTREFVT
+230 NKSTIMESNREFVS

-269 RSGKIE
+269 RAERVE

-282 NKPFPSTGTGYNNG
+282 NKPMPAMGNGHNNG
-296 PSATSDQSMED
+296 PSATTTDSMED
-307 RVSRLEKYSNYLAE
+307 RVGRLEKYSDYLAE

-336 LDSSITYSK
+336 LDNSITYSK

-363 NIDRGIS
+363 NVDKSIS

-381 SLEYSK
+381 SVEYSK
-387 YLAEKVDES
+387 YLAEKVDET

-414 EYLAEALDRGIS
+414 EYLAENLDKGIS
-426 YSEYLAEKL
+426 
-435 DQGIGYSEYLAE
+435 YSEYLAE

-458 LAEKVDQGIGYSEYL
+458 IAEKLDQGIGYTEYL

-483 SEYIAENLN
+483 SEYLAENLN
-492 KGIEYSDYLAEKV
+492 KGISYSDYLAEKIK
-505 RNNIAYSEYIA
+505 NNIAYSEYIA
-516 ESVNSTLGDSINESA
+516 ESVNSSLGETINENV

-552 TSISSKIDALIE
+552 TTISGKIDALIE
-564 SVQTQKTETQTKKA
+564 SVQTQKTESLTKKA
-578 AQYIQPTAQTQKAGE
+578 AEKFQPTAKTQKAGQV
-593 SLNENLNEDAKST
+593 LNENLNEET
-606 TGHKFIDEAP
+606 TPSSGHKFVDEAP
-616 EEYAKIWESL
+616 EGYAQVWESL
-626 SEGHRQSLIAQ
+626 NEGHRQSLIAQ
-637 ASFYNLETPYQIKNF
+637 SAFYNLETPYQIKNF

-657 LDRNIGLQKLQES
+657 LGKNLGLQKLV
-670 ENTESLEATPA
+670 ENETIETPTPA
-681 PTGYSN
+681 TNSLGYS
-687 SYMEWVAKSL
+687 SDYLSRVAQSL
-697 EGKIQLKK
+697 EGKF

>member
-1 MPETSLLN
+1 MSRTSTLN
-9 EKMVFILEKQNHIL
+9 ENMVFILEKQNQIL
-23 EASKHQTA
+23 EASKEMTS
-31 EGKDYILRGIA
+31 EGKEYILKGIA

-66 LKEKIKQ
+66 LKDKIKQ

-92 VSHVVEELEYDK
+92 VSHVVEDLTHDRE
-104 SGRVINIVVRLLD
+104 GRTIGIKVRLLD

-123 AKKLVDAG
+123 AKRLVDAG
-131 IPLSISSRA
+131 VPLSISSRA
-140 AGNVGPDKRVQ
+140 AGNVGPDKKVQ

-165 FQDAQLIRVYESAGF
+165 FQDAQLERVYESAGF
-180 SSDEA
+180 SHEEVI
-185 YRKQKSIINNLEC
+185 YKRQKSVINGLEC
-198 LNEQLGLKKEDSLRI
+198 VNESLGLKNNDSLRI

-230 NKSYIMENTREFVT
+230 NKSTIMENTPNREFVS
-244 AEDLNQYT
+244 ADDLNQYT
-252 MFLKKEMEA
+252 MFLKKEMDA
-261 MKAEISSL
+261 MKAEITSL
-269 RSGKIE
+269 RSERVE

-282 NKPFPSTGTGYNNG
+282 NKPMPALGNGYNNG
-296 PSATSDQSMED
+296 PSATSTESMED
-307 RVSRLEKYSNYLAE
+307 RVAKLEKYSNYLAE
-321 TLNGAI
+321 TLSGAI

-336 LDSSITYSK
+336 LDNSITYSK

-363 NIDRGIS
+363 NVDKSIS

-381 SLEYSK
+381 SVEYSK

-414 EYLAEALDRGIS
+414 EYLAENLDKGIS
-426 YSEYLAEKL
+426 
-435 DQGIGYSEYLAE
+435 YSEYLAE

-458 LAEKVDQGIGYSEYL
+458 IAEKLDQGIGYTEYV
-473 AENVNKGIAY
+473 AENLNKGIAY
-483 SEYIAENLN
+483 SEYLAENLN
-492 KGIEYSDYLAEKV
+492 KGIAYSDYLAEKV
-505 RNNIAYSEYIA
+505 KNNIAYSEYIA
-516 ESVNSTLGDSINESA
+516 ESVNNSLGDSINESA
-531 REQADLASN
+531 IEQADLASN

-552 TSISSKIDALIE
+552 STVSSKIDALIE
-564 SVQTQKTETQTKKA
+564 SVQTQKTETLTNKA
-578 AQYIQPTAQTQKAGE
+578 AERFQLPAQTQKADPV
-593 SLNENLNEDAKST
+593 LNENLNEESKPSA
-606 TGHKFIDEAP
+606 GYKFVDEAP
-616 EEYAKIWESL
+616 EEYAQVWESL
-626 SEGHRQSLIAQ
+626 TEGHKQSLIAQ

-657 LDRNIGLQKLQES
+657 LGRNLGLQKLV
-670 ENTESLEATPA
+670 ENENIETNEASVTPK
-681 PTGYSN
+681 GYSN
-687 SYMEWVAKSL
+687 DYLNAIAQAL
-697 EGKIQLKK
+697 EGKF

>member
-1 MPETSLLN
+1 MPEISTIN
-9 EKMVFILEKQNHIL
+9 ENMVFILEKQNQIL
-23 EASKHQTA
+23 EASKEMSS
-31 EGKDYILRGIA
+31 EGKEYILKGIA

-66 LKEKIKQ
+66 LKDKIKQ

-92 VSHVVEELEYDK
+92 VSHVVEDLMYNKDGRILEIK
-104 SGRVINIVVRLLD
+104 VRLLD

-123 AKKLVDAG
+123 AKRLVDAG
-131 IPLSISSRA
+131 VPLSISSRA
-140 AGNVGPDKRVQ
+140 AGNVGPDKKVQ

-165 FQDAQLIRVYESAGF
+165 FQDAQLERVYESAGF
-180 SSDEA
+180 SHDEVI
-185 YRKQKSIINNLEC
+185 YKRQKSVIHNLEC
-198 LNEQLGLKKEDSLRI
+198 VNESFGLKNDDSMRI
-213 YNVNDNE
+213 YNVNGNE

-230 NKSYIMENTREFVT
+230 NKSTIMESNREFVS

-269 RSGKIE
+269 RAERVE

-282 NKPFPSTGTGYNNG
+282 NKPMPAMGNGYNNG
-296 PSATSDQSMED
+296 PSATTTDSMQD
-307 RVSRLEKYSNYLAE
+307 RVDRLEKYSDYLAE

-336 LDSSITYSK
+336 LDNSITYSK

-363 NIDRGIS
+363 NVDKSIS

-381 SLEYSK
+381 SVEYSK

-414 EYLAEALDRGIS
+414 EYLAENLDKGIS
-426 YSEYLAEKL
+426 
-435 DQGIGYSEYLAE
+435 YSEYLAE

-458 LAEKVDQGIGYSEYL
+458 IAEKLDQGIGYTEYL

-483 SEYIAENLN
+483 SEYLAENLN
-492 KGIEYSDYLAEKV
+492 KGIAYSDYLAEKV
-505 RNNIAYSEYIA
+505 KNNIAYSEYIA
-516 ESVNSTLGDSINESA
+516 ESVNSSLGETINENV

-552 TSISSKIDALIE
+552 TTISSKIDALIE
-564 SVQTQKTETQTKKA
+564 SVQTQKTESLTKKA
-578 AQYIQPTAQTQKAGE
+578 AEKFQPTANTQKADQV
-593 SLNENLNEDAKST
+593 LNENLNEETTPS
-606 TGHKFIDEAP
+606 TGHKFVDEAP
-616 EEYAKIWESL
+616 EEYAQVWESL
-626 SEGHRQSLIAQ
+626 TEGHRQSLIAQ
-637 ASFYNLETPYQIKNF
+637 SSFYNLETPYQIKNF

-657 LDRNIGLQKLQES
+657 LGKNLGLQKLV
-670 ENTESLEATPA
+670 ENEAIETPTVATNSL
-681 PTGYSN
+681 GYS
-687 SYMEWVAKSL
+687 SDYLSRVAQSL
-697 EGKIQLKK
+697 EGKF

>member
-1 MPETSLLN
+1 MPEISTIN
-9 EKMVFILEKQNHIL
+9 ENMVFILEKQNQIL
-23 EASKHQTA
+23 EASKEMSS
-31 EGKDYILRGIA
+31 EGKEYILKGIA

-66 LKEKIKQ
+66 LKDKIKQ

-92 VSHVVEELEYDK
+92 VSHVVEDLMYNKDGRILEIK
-104 SGRVINIVVRLLD
+104 VRLLD

-123 AKKLVDAG
+123 AKRLVDAG
-131 IPLSISSRA
+131 VPLSISSRA
-140 AGNVGPDKRVQ
+140 AGNVGPDKKVQ

-165 FQDAQLIRVYESAGF
+165 FQDAQLERVYESAGF
-180 SSDEA
+180 SHDEVI
-185 YRKQKSIINNLEC
+185 YKRQKSVIHNLEC
-198 LNEQLGLKKEDSLRI
+198 VNESFGLKNDDSMRI
-213 YNVNDNE
+213 YNVNGNE

-230 NKSYIMENTREFVT
+230 NKSTIMESNREFVS

-269 RSGKIE
+269 RAERVE

-282 NKPFPSTGTGYNNG
+282 NKPMPAMGNGYNNG
-296 PSATSDQSMED
+296 PSATTTDSMQD
-307 RVSRLEKYSNYLAE
+307 RVDRLEKYSDYLAE

-336 LDSSITYSK
+336 LDNSITYSK

-363 NIDRGIS
+363 NVDKSIS

-381 SLEYSK
+381 SVEYSK

-414 EYLAEALDRGIS
+414 EYLAENLDKGIS
-426 YSEYLAEKL
+426 
-435 DQGIGYSEYLAE
+435 YSEYLAE

-458 LAEKVDQGIGYSEYL
+458 IAEKLDQGIGYTEYL

-483 SEYIAENLN
+483 SEYLAENLN
-492 KGIEYSDYLAEKV
+492 KGIAYSDYLAEKV
-505 RNNIAYSEYIA
+505 KNNIAYSEYIA
-516 ESVNSTLGDSINESA
+516 ESVNSSLGETINENV

-552 TSISSKIDALIE
+552 TTISSKIDALIE
-564 SVQTQKTETQTKKA
+564 SVQTQKTESLTKKA
-578 AQYIQPTAQTQKAGE
+578 AEKFQLPANTQKADPV
-593 SLNENLNEDAKST
+593 LNENLNEETTPS
-606 TGHKFIDEAP
+606 TGHKFVDEAP
-616 EEYAKIWESL
+616 EEYAQVWESL
-626 SEGHRQSLIAQ
+626 NEGHRQSLIAQ
-637 ASFYNLETPYQIKNF
+637 SSFYNLETPYQIKNF

-657 LDRNIGLQKLQES
+657 LGKNLGLQKLV
-670 ENTESLEATPA
+670 ENEAIETPTVATNSL
-681 PTGYSN
+681 GYS
-687 SYMEWVAKSL
+687 SDYLSRVAQSL
-697 EGKIQLKK
+697 EGKF

>member
-1 MPETSLLN
+1 MSRTSTLN
-9 EKMVFILEKQNHIL
+9 ENMVFILEKQNQIL
-23 EASKHQTA
+23 EASKEMTS
-31 EGKDYILRGIA
+31 EGKEYILKGIA

-66 LKEKIKQ
+66 LKDKIKQ

-92 VSHVVEELEYDK
+92 VSHVIEDLTHDRE
-104 SGRVINIVVRLLD
+104 GRTIGIKVRLLD

-123 AKKLVDAG
+123 AKRLVDAG
-131 IPLSISSRA
+131 VPLSISSRA
-140 AGNVGPDKRVQ
+140 AGNVGPDKKVQ

-165 FQDAQLIRVYESAGF
+165 FQDAQLERVYESAGF
-180 SSDEA
+180 SHEEVI
-185 YRKQKSIINNLEC
+185 YKRQKSVINGLEC
-198 LNEQLGLKKEDSLRI
+198 VNESLGLKNNDSLRI

-230 NKSYIMENTREFVT
+230 NKSTIMENTPNREFVS
-244 AEDLNQYT
+244 ADDLNQYT
-252 MFLKKEMEA
+252 MFLKKEMDA
-261 MKAEISSL
+261 MKAEITSL
-269 RSGKIE
+269 RSERVE

-282 NKPFPSTGTGYNNG
+282 NKPMPALGNGYNNG
-296 PSATSDQSMED
+296 PSATSTESMED
-307 RVSRLEKYSNYLAE
+307 RVAKLEKYSNYLAE
-321 TLNGAI
+321 TLSGAI

-336 LDSSITYSK
+336 LDNSITYSK

-363 NIDRGIS
+363 NVDKSIS

-381 SLEYSK
+381 SVEYSK

-414 EYLAEALDRGIS
+414 EYLAENLDKGIS
-426 YSEYLAEKL
+426 
-435 DQGIGYSEYLAE
+435 YSEYLAE

-458 LAEKVDQGIGYSEYL
+458 IAEKLDQGIGYTEYV
-473 AENVNKGIAY
+473 AENLNKGIAY
-483 SEYIAENLN
+483 SEYLAENLN
-492 KGIEYSDYLAEKV
+492 KGIAYSDYLAEKV
-505 RNNIAYSEYIA
+505 KNNIAYSEYIA
-516 ESVNSTLGDSINESA
+516 ESVNNSLGDSINESA
-531 REQADLASN
+531 IEQADLASN

-552 TSISSKIDALIE
+552 STVSSKIDALIE
-564 SVQTQKTETQTKKA
+564 SVQTQKTETLTNKA
-578 AQYIQPTAQTQKAGE
+578 AERFQLPAQTQKADPV
-593 SLNENLNEDAKST
+593 LNENLNEESKPSA
-606 TGHKFIDEAP
+606 GYKFVDEAP
-616 EEYAKIWESL
+616 EEYAQVWESL
-626 SEGHRQSLIAQ
+626 TEGHKQSLIAQ

-657 LDRNIGLQKLQES
+657 LGRNLGLQKLV
-670 ENTESLEATPA
+670 ENENIETNEAPVTPK
-681 PTGYSN
+681 GYSN
-687 SYMEWVAKSL
+687 DYLNAIAQAL
-697 EGKIQLKK
+697 EGKF

>member
-1 MPETSLLN
+1 MPEISTIN
-9 EKMVFILEKQNHIL
+9 ENMVFILEKQNQIL
-23 EASKHQTA
+23 EASKETTS
-31 EGKDYILRGIA
+31 EGKEYILKGIA

-66 LKEKIKQ
+66 LKDKIKQ

-92 VSHVVEELEYDK
+92 VSHVVEDLMYNKDGRILEIK
-104 SGRVINIVVRLLD
+104 VRLLD

-123 AKKLVDAG
+123 AKRLVDAG
-131 IPLSISSRA
+131 VPLSISSRA
-140 AGNVGPDKRVQ
+140 AGNVGPDKKVQ

-165 FQDAQLIRVYESAGF
+165 FQDAQLERVYESAGF
-180 SSDEA
+180 SHDEVI
-185 YRKQKSIINNLEC
+185 YKRQKSVIHNLEC
-198 LNEQLGLKKEDSLRI
+198 VNESFGLKNDDSMRI
-213 YNVNDNE
+213 YNVNGNE

-230 NKSYIMENTREFVT
+230 NKSTIMESNREFVS

-269 RSGKIE
+269 RAERVE

-282 NKPFPSTGTGYNNG
+282 NKPMPAMGNGYNNG
-296 PSATSDQSMED
+296 PSATTTDSMED
-307 RVSRLEKYSNYLAE
+307 RVGRLEKYSDYLAE

-336 LDSSITYSK
+336 LDNSITYSK

-363 NIDRGIS
+363 NVDKSIS

-381 SLEYSK
+381 SVEYSK

-414 EYLAEALDRGIS
+414 EYLAENLDKGIS
-426 YSEYLAEKL
+426 
-435 DQGIGYSEYLAE
+435 YSEYLAE

-458 LAEKVDQGIGYSEYL
+458 IAEKLDQGIGYTEYL

-483 SEYIAENLN
+483 SEYLAENLN
-492 KGIEYSDYLAEKV
+492 KGIAYSDYLAEKV
-505 RNNIAYSEYIA
+505 KNNIAYSEYIA
-516 ESVNSTLGDSINESA
+516 ESVNSSLGETINENV

-552 TSISSKIDALIE
+552 TTISSKIDALIE
-564 SVQTQKTETQTKKA
+564 SVQTQKTESLNKKAAEKFQLPANTKKA
-578 AQYIQPTAQTQKAGE
+578 DQV
-593 SLNENLNEDAKST
+593 LNENLNEETTPS
-606 TGHKFIDEAP
+606 TGHKFVDEAP
-616 EEYAKIWESL
+616 EEYAQVWESL
-626 SEGHRQSLIAQ
+626 NEGHRQSLIAQ
-637 ASFYNLETPYQIKNF
+637 SSFYNLETPYQIKNF

-657 LDRNIGLQKLQES
+657 LGKNLGLQKLV
-670 ENTESLEATPA
+670 ENETIETPTPA
-681 PTGYSN
+681 TNSLGYS
-687 SYMEWVAKSL
+687 SDYLSRVAQSL
-697 EGKIQLKK
+697 EGKF

>member
-1 MPETSLLN
+1 MPEISTIN
-9 EKMVFILEKQNHIL
+9 ENMVFILEKQNQIL
-23 EASKHQTA
+23 EASKETTN
-31 EGKDYILRGIA
+31 EGKEYILKGIA

-66 LKEKIKQ
+66 LKDKIKQ

-92 VSHVVEELEYDK
+92 VSHVVEDLVYNKDGRILEIK
-104 SGRVINIVVRLLD
+104 VKLLD

-123 AKKLVDAG
+123 AKRLVDAG
-131 IPLSISSRA
+131 VPLSISSRA
-140 AGNVGPDKRVQ
+140 AGNVGPDKKVQ

-165 FQDAQLIRVYESAGF
+165 FQDAQLERVYESAGF
-180 SSDEA
+180 SHDEVI
-185 YRKQKSIINNLEC
+185 YKRQKSVVHNLEC
-198 LNEQLGLKKEDSLRI
+198 LNEAFGLKNDDSLRI
-213 YNVNDNE
+213 YNVNGNE
-220 EFKKIINKDK
+220 EFKKIINIDK
-230 NKSYIMENTREFVT
+230 NNKSTIMESNREFVS

-269 RSGKIE
+269 RSGRVE

-282 NKPFPSTGTGYNNG
+282 NKPVPALGNGYNNG
-296 PSATSDQSMED
+296 PSATTTDSMED
-307 RVSRLEKYSNYLAE
+307 RVGRLEKYSNYLAE

-336 LDSSITYSK
+336 LDNSITYSK

-363 NIDRGIS
+363 NVDKSIS

-381 SLEYSK
+381 SVEYSK

-414 EYLAEALDRGIS
+414 EYLAENLDKGIS
-426 YSEYLAEKL
+426 
-435 DQGIGYSEYLAE
+435 YSEYLAE

-458 LAEKVDQGIGYSEYL
+458 IAEKLDQGIGYTEYL

-483 SEYIAENLN
+483 SEYLAENLN
-492 KGIEYSDYLAEKV
+492 KGIAYSDYLAEKV
-505 RNNIAYSEYIA
+505 KNNIAYSEYIA
-516 ESVNSTLGDSINESA
+516 ESVNSSLGDTINENV

-552 TSISSKIDALIE
+552 TTISSKIDALIE
-564 SVQTQKTETQTKKA
+564 SVQTQKTESLTKKA
-578 AQYIQPTAQTQKAGE
+578 AEKIQPTAKTQKADQV
-593 SLNENLNEDAKST
+593 LNENLNEEETTPS
-606 TGHKFIDEAP
+606 TGHKFVDEAP
-616 EEYAKIWESL
+616 EEYAQIWESL
-626 SEGHRQSLIAQ
+626 NEGHRQSLIAQ
-637 ASFYNLETPYQIKNF
+637 SAFYNLETPYQIKNF

-657 LDRNIGLQKLQES
+657 LGKNLGLQKLV
-670 ENTESLEATPA
+670 ENEAIETPTVA
-681 PTGYSN
+681 ANTLGYS
-687 SYMEWVAKSL
+687 SDYLARVAQSL
-697 EGKIQLKK
+697 EGKF

>member
-1 MPETSLLN
+1 MPEISTIN
-9 EKMVFILEKQNHIL
+9 ENMVFILEKQNQIL
-23 EASKHQTA
+23 EASSETTSN
-31 EGKDYILRGIA
+31 GKEYILKGVA

-66 LKEKIKQ
+66 LKDKIKQ

-92 VSHVVEELEYDK
+92 VSHVVEDLMYNKDGRILEIK
-104 SGRVINIVVRLLD
+104 VRLLD

-123 AKKLVDAG
+123 AKRLVDAG
-131 IPLSISSRA
+131 VPLSISSRA
-140 AGNVGPDKRVQ
+140 AGNVGPDKKVQ

-165 FQDAQLIRVYESAGF
+165 FQDAQLERVYESAGF
-180 SSDEA
+180 SHDEVI
-185 YRKQKSIINNLEC
+185 YKRQKSVVHNLEC
-198 LNEQLGLKKEDSLRI
+198 VNESFGLKNDDSMRI
-213 YNVNDNE
+213 YNVNGNE

-230 NKSYIMENTREFVT
+230 NKSTIMESNREFVS

-269 RSGKIE
+269 RAERVE

-282 NKPFPSTGTGYNNG
+282 NKPMPAMGNGYNNG
-296 PSATSDQSMED
+296 PSATTTDSMED
-307 RVSRLEKYSNYLAE
+307 RVGRLEKYSDYLAE

-336 LDSSITYSK
+336 LDNSITYSK

-363 NIDRGIS
+363 NVDKSIS

-381 SLEYSK
+381 SVEYSK
-387 YLAEKVDES
+387 YLAEKVDET

-414 EYLAEALDRGIS
+414 EYLAENLDKGIS
-426 YSEYLAEKL
+426 
-435 DQGIGYSEYLAE
+435 YSEYLAE

-458 LAEKVDQGIGYSEYL
+458 IAEKLDQGIGYTEYL

-483 SEYIAENLN
+483 SEYLAENLN
-492 KGIEYSDYLAEKV
+492 KGISYSDYLAEKIK
-505 RNNIAYSEYIA
+505 NNIAYSEYIA
-516 ESVNSTLGDSINESA
+516 ESVNSSLGETINENV

-552 TSISSKIDALIE
+552 TTISSKIDALIE
-564 SVQTQKTETQTKKA
+564 SVQTQKTESLTKKA
-578 AQYIQPTAQTQKAGE
+578 AEKFQPTAKTQKAGQV
-593 SLNENLNEDAKST
+593 LNENLNEET
-606 TGHKFIDEAP
+606 TPSSGHKFVDEAP
-616 EEYAKIWESL
+616 EEYAQVWESL
-626 SEGHRQSLIAQ
+626 NEGHRQSLIAQ
-637 ASFYNLETPYQIKNF
+637 SAFYNLETPYQIKNF

-657 LDRNIGLQKLQES
+657 LGKNLGLQKLV
-670 ENTESLEATPA
+670 ENETIETPTPA
-681 PTGYSN
+681 TNSLGYS
-687 SYMEWVAKSL
+687 SDYLSRVAQSL
-697 EGKIQLKK
+697 EGKF